1 MPRAADAWSDPVPH
15 GGSLEGARRR
25 WPGAPEPWLDLSTGI
40 SPFPYPLRPFPTG
53 SLTRLPEPAEIAR
66 LCALAARR
74 FGAEEA
80 EVAAAPGTGVLLPLV
95 AGLVPPGRAV
105 VVGPTY
111 AEHARAASLAGHE
124 VAELAE
130 PEPVALLTVVNP
142 NNPDGR
148 VWPRGALRKL
158 AAAQRARGGLL
169 VVDEAFTEAA
179 AADESMAPE
188 VSHGGVVVLRS
199 FGKFHG
205 LAGLRLGFAVA
216 APGVAARLRA
226 WLGPWAVSGPAL
238 AAGLAAY
245 GDPGWAEGALRR
257 LEAATAAL
265 DAVLEAG
272 RCRVV
277 GGTALF
283 RLAEVPEGTEERLGR
298 AGILTRAFPFW
309 PGRLRFGIPPDD
321 AARARLAAAL
331 A

>member
-1 MPRAADAWSDPVPH
+1 MLGAGDRLSDPVPH
-15 GGSLEGARRR
+15 GGSLARARQR

-40 SPFPYPLRPFPTG
+40 SPFPYPLPAFPPE
-53 SLTRLPEPAEIAR
+53 SLTRLPEPAELAR

-74 FGAEEA
+74 FGAAEA
-80 EVAAAPGTGVLLPLV
+80 EVVAAPGTGVLLPLV
-95 AGLVPPGRAV
+95 AALVPRGRAV

-111 AEHARAASLAGHE
+111 AEHARAAALAGHE
-124 VAELAE
+124 VAELTE
-130 PEPVALLTVVNP
+130 PEPAALLTVVNP

-148 VWPRGALRKL
+148 VWPRRVLREL

-169 VVDEAFTEAA
+169 VVDEAFMEAA
-179 AADESMAPE
+179 AEDQSMAPE
-188 VSHGGVVVLRS
+188 VSAGGVVVLRS

-205 LAGLRLGFAVA
+205 LAGVRLGFAVA
-216 APGVAARLRA
+216 APAVAARLRA

-245 GDPGWAEGALRR
+245 GDAGWP
-257 LEAATAAL
+257 EAARRQLEDAAAAL
-265 DAVLEAG
+265 DAVLEGA

-283 RLAEVPEGTEERLGR
+283 RLAEVPEGTEDRLGR

-309 PGRLRFGIPPDD
+309 PDRLRFGIPSD
-321 AARARLAAAL
+321 ASARARLAAAL